1 MILFSRKHLN
11 KLKYKIQI
19 NFQKIWQTTDVGR
32 KKPREHKTLKSVKNP
47 QKFMYLKHSLAY
59 KQFIFNI

>member
-1 MILFSRKHLN
+1 M
-11 KLKYKIQI
+11 QI

-59 KQFIFNI
+59 KQFIFII